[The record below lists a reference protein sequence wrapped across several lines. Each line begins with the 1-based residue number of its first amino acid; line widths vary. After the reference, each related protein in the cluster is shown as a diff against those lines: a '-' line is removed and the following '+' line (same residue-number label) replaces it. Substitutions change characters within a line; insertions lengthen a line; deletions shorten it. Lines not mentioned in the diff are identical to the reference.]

1 MIQTTITGQQ
11 ELSMP
16 FTRQGIPLS
25 INFSDHAIVNAQ
37 EQGLDLY
44 LVASTILLAEDTIF
58 ENPARGTYCIYDS
71 ILGISILMSP
81 LFEDGLLSLNVI
93 TNNNYIPTR
102 DCGKPRFRADYF
114 CDVNAIIY

>member
-1 MIQTTITGQQ
+1 MIQTAITGHR

-25 INFSDHAIVNAQ
+25 VNFSDHAIDNAE

-58 ENPARGTYCIYDS
+58 ENPPKGTYCIYDS
-71 ILGISILMSP
+71 VMGISIIMSP
-81 LFEDGLLSLNVI
+81 CFEDGLLSLNVI
-93 TNNNYIPTR
+93 TNNNYVPKKEDGR
-102 DCGKPRFRADYF
+102 PRFRADYF
-114 CDVNAIIY
+114 CDVTKIIY